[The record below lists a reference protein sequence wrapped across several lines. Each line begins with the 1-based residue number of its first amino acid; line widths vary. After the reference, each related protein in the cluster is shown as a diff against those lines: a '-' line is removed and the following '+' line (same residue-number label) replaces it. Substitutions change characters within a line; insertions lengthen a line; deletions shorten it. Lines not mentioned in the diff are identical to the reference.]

1 MQGRDI
7 EYGFEWGPVKIERC
21 FSDEKKGWVVL
32 LLKTKKYPNGMQIYV
47 TNTGKVRV
55 YDAKGEWQKKEKEGS
70 DGLL

>member
-7 EYGFEWGPVKIERC
+7 EYGFELGPVKIETC

-47 TNTGKVRV
+47 TKTGKVRV